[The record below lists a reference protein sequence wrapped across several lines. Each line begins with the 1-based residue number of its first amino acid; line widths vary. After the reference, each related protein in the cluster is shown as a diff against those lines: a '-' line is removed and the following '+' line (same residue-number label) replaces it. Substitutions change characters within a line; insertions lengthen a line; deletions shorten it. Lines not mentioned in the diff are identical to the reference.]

1 MFLRLMHIII
11 ITSVNDI
18 RYRYNSMIR
27 NDVKI
32 LFVDNVK
39 SGWMVRDNEWDR
51 DNVLFNTLHF
61 V

>member
-1 MFLRLMHIII
+1 MFLQLMHIII

>member
-1 MFLRLMHIII
+1 MFLRLVHIII